1 MKTCDLHTHSHFSD
15 GSRSPAE
22 IVQEAVAKGLSAVA
36 LTDHNVIGGVELL
49 WKAAEGTGVTAVGG
63 CEFSVDYEGKEL
75 HLLGLYLQP
84 QHLPLVADHLQKFN
98 TAKLESNR
106 LLLAALRADGYA
118 ITQEELDA
126 RFPKARINRAHIAEL
141 LTEKGYTASI
151 REAFKT
157 LLREGGKYYV
167 PPIQPEV
174 YDTIRWLRSIGVVPV
189 LAHPMLQLTPERLRG
204 FLPAAVAAGLVG
216 MEVRHAQYDPE
227 DITAAT
233 AIAAE
238 FDLLPSGGSDFH
250 GDTKPGISLGVGR
263 GDLSVPAEWELAL
276 RRYANPKNAQ

>member
-22 IVQEAVAKGLSAVA
+22 IVQEAVAKDLSAVA
-36 LTDHNVIGGVELL
+36 LTDHNVIGGVESL

-126 RFPKARINRAHIAEL
+126 RFPKARINRAHVAEL

-151 REAFKT
+151 PEAFKT

-216 MEVRHAQYDPE
+216 MEVRHA
-227 DITAAT
+227 
-233 AIAAE
+233 AI
-238 FDLLPSGGSDFH
+238 PSRVSLSVSVVA
-250 GDTKPGISLGVGR
+250 ISLFLRNGSLPFAGMPIRKTPNNR
-263 GDLSVPAEWELAL
+263 GYISVKFILDSATTKSLI
-276 RRYANPKNAQ
+276 K